1 MKRINSKRGI
11 LIILLMNSLTVSAQ
25 GKIGLIT
32 LEKSQIPKGIN
43 YSGEI
48 KQAVRW
54 TDNAGENIVITTET
68 GDTESKSGPSE
79 DYRDAALYAYHFL
92 VFPDSVRQIWK
103 VHDFIKECPL
113 DIEANFIKNTFQIT
127 DLNGDGIAEVWLMYI
142 VSCKSD
148 VSPADMKIIMYQGNQ
163 KYAVRGHTKV
173 EPSQGEF
180 VGGDYKF
187 DKAFNEGPVEFRDF
201 AKKLWKA
208 HIMEKWY

>member
-1 MKRINSKRGI
+1 MKKGI
-11 LIILLMNSLTVSAQ
+11 LAFLFLGSFLVSAQ
-25 GKIGLIT
+25 GKIELTT
-32 LEKSQIPKGIN
+32 LEKSQLPKGIK

-54 TDNAGENIVITTET
+54 TDQSGDNIVITTET

-79 DYRDAALYAYHFL
+79 DYRDAALYATHFL
-92 VFPDSVRQIWK
+92 VFPDSVRQTWK

-113 DIEANFIKNTFQIT
+113 DIEANFVKNTFQVT

-163 KYAVRGHTKV
+163 KYALRGHTKV
-173 EPSQGEF
+173 EPSHGEF
-180 VGGDYKF
+180 LGGDYKF
-187 DKAFNEGPVEFRDF
+187 DKAFNEGPAEFRDF

-208 HIMEKWY
+208 HLTEKWY